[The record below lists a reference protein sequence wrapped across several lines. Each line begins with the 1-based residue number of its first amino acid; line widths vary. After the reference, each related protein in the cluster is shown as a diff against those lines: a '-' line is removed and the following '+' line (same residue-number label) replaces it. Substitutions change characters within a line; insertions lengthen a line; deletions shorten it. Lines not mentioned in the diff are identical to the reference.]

1 MFGSS
6 SFCSFCVTGGIAS
19 PSGGCLIG
27 VGSEISG
34 CDSVAVVDCVGLVCC
49 CTVKACEDGETEG
62 GEDLLTFSGS
72 CSEDGDC
79 VTVGSEVLNSLKL
92 LEPKRKIKMMTI
104 KMLLWFQVK
113 NNSCDCDELINHNML
128 LSAVQICVLHILQYL
143 S

>member
-1 MFGSS
+1 M
-6 SFCSFCVTGGIAS
+6 
-19 PSGGCLIG
+19 
-27 VGSEISG
+27 
-34 CDSVAVVDCVGLVCC
+34 
-49 CTVKACEDGETEG
+49 
-62 GEDLLTFSGS
+62 TFSGS

-92 LEPKRKIKMMTI
+92 LEPKRKIIMMTI